1 MVANGNRGAYVNPN
15 SIYVGIEPGSA
26 TLPFY
31 GVEPALMDPTA
42 STPTEV
48 EEEGHLTFKRPWP
61 GIMRRYGVIKNVLKK
76 FIFRI

>member
-1 MVANGNRGAYVNPN
+1 MWKL
-15 SIYVGIEPGSA
+15 EPGSA

-42 STPTEV
+42 SMPTEV

-61 GIMRRYGVIKNVLKK
+61 GIMRTLWGDQERFEKVYFSDVFSNA
-76 FIFRI
+76 F